1 MNKFLL
7 LSGLALLVSACNDQ
21 TIMVEDPVRAVKT
34 LTVTE
39 SAKAN
44 SRQLAGTVISA
55 DESNLSFRVGGRV
68 ANVDVSTGDKITK
81 GQLLATLEKREFELD
96 VQTAK
101 AKLSS
106 ARAELTEKSDAL
118 KRQKNLRAKEFVA
131 QASVDQAKAAFAA
144 AKSNVDVAI
153 TALENAQRDLVNTIL
168 LAPFDGSIVARSIE
182 PFIEVAAGST
192 VFEIQNPGVL
202 KVEVLMPET
211 LIRDISRG
219 DTTSVRFPTL
229 KDVIVYGLISEI
241 GSKAERGNAFP
252 VTVELAQTSE
262 DIRPGMTA
270 QVTFNYGEAA
280 EANIYLIPITALDV
294 RIPVDNEVSLNNE
307 VPVFVLEEG
316 VAQRRT
322 LTLRDIRGNK
332 LEVIDGLNPGDVVIT
347 AGVPFIKDG
356 QKVKAWKPT
365 YNLPAV
371 IQK

>member
-1 MNKFLL
+1 MHKFLL
-7 LSGLALLVSACNDQ
+7 FSALTLLVSACTDQ
-21 TIMVEDPVRAVKT
+21 TVMVEDPVRAVKT

-39 SAKAN
+39 STKAN
-44 SRQLAGTVISA
+44 SRQLAGTVVSA
-55 DESNLSFRVGGRV
+55 NESELSFRVGGRV
-68 ANVDVSTGDKITK
+68 ASVDVSTGDKISK
-81 GQLLATLEKREFELD
+81 GQLLATLEKKEYELA

-118 KRQKNLRAKEFVA
+118 KRQQNLKAKEFVA
-131 QASVDQAKAAFAA
+131 QASVDQAQAAFTA

-153 TALENAQRDLVNTIL
+153 TDLENAQRDLANTVLI
-168 LAPFDGSIVARSIE
+168 APFDGSVVMRSIE
-182 PFIEVAAGST
+182 PFVEVAAGST
-192 VFEIQNPGVL
+192 VFEIQSQGVL

-211 LIRDISRG
+211 LIRDISYG

-229 KDVIVYGLISEI
+229 KDVVVYGSISGV

-252 VTVELAQTSE
+252 VKVELAQTSE

-280 EANIYLIPITALDV
+280 EASIYLIPITALDV
-294 RIPVDNEVSLNNE
+294 RIPVDNEASLDNE
-307 VPVFVLEEG
+307 VPVFVLEDG
-316 VAQRRT
+316 VAQRRK

-332 LEVIDGLNPGDVVIT
+332 LEVIDGLKPGDVVIT
-347 AGVPFIKDG
+347 AGVPFINDG
-356 QKVKAWKPT
+356 QKVKAWEPT